1 MTKKVETINAPKAV
15 GPYSQA
21 IIFNDL
27 VFTAGQIYLKPD
39 GELNE
44 GLKEDQIRQIMEN
57 LKAVLEEAGSAF
69 SKVLKTTIYLTDMT
83 QYPLVNQ
90 IYGEYLSEPF
100 PARETVGVKELPKGV
115 WIEISMVAS
124 K

>member
-1 MTKKVETINAPKAV
+1 MQTKVETVNAPKAV

-27 VFTAGQIYLKPD
+27 IFTAGQIYIKPD
-39 GELNE
+39 GELND
-44 GLKEDQIRQIMEN
+44 GSKEDQIRQIMQN
-57 LKAVLEEAGSAF
+57 LEAVLKEAGSSF
-69 SKVLKTTIYLTDMT
+69 PKVLKTTIYLTDMT

-100 PARETVGVKELPKGV
+100 PARETIGVKELPKGV
-115 WIEISMVAS
+115 WIEISMVAC